1 MTKHIHG
8 GDVYK
13 YDHCL
18 DFSANCNPLGTP
30 QSVKQAIIDSV
41 EDLSDYPRVGC
52 GPLKEAIADYEHTKK
67 EYLICGNG
75 AADLIF
81 SLSRALNPK
90 KALLP
95 APTFAEYEQALVSV
109 GCEISRYYLKEENDF
124 CIQKDYPDVLKR
136 EKPDIIFLCNPN
148 NPTGNLIPED
158 ILVNILDICRDR
170 NIVVVA
176 DECFLR
182 FNPQYEI
189 ISCKRFLDDYDNL
202 VIINAF
208 TKFYAMA
215 GIRLGYM
222 MSANTGLI
230 NRVSL
235 QLPEW
240 NVSSVAQRAGI
251 AAFADKDYEKY
262 THELIQRE
270 RQFLFNELSDMK
282 CIVYPSQADYLTF
295 RLPQSKAGCMI
306 QEELLKHGIL
316 IRSCGSY
323 HNMPADCYRI
333 AVKQHADNEVLINN
347 MRQILEV

>member
-124 CIQKDYPDVLKR
+124 CIQGDYPDILKR
-136 EKPDIIFLCNPN
+136 EKPDIILMDIGMPVVDGYQA
-148 NPTGNLIPED
+148 TDAIRQLSSDIP
-158 ILVNILDICRDR
+158 
-170 NIVVVA
+170 IVAV
-176 DECFLR
+176 
-182 FNPQYEI
+182 
-189 ISCKRFLDDYDNL
+189 
-202 VIINAF
+202 
-208 TKFYAMA
+208 T
-215 GIRLGYM
+215 
-222 MSANTGLI
+222 
-230 NRVSL
+230 
-235 QLPEW
+235 
-240 NVSSVAQRAGI
+240 
-251 AAFADKDYEKY
+251 AFAYDEDRRKVMSRGFNGYLSKPLNKD
-262 THELIQRE
+262 
-270 RQFLFNELSDMK
+270 
-282 CIVYPSQADYLTF
+282 
-295 RLPQSKAGCMI
+295 
-306 QEELLKHGIL
+306 ELLKMLHKMGI
-316 IRSCGSY
+316 
-323 HNMPADCYRI
+323 
-333 AVKQHADNEVLINN
+333 
-347 MRQILEV
+347 